1 MSKRATLLFLA
12 SAVLLS
18 ASALYAT
25 RSLRAEVP
33 LERSYQNALAKAV
46 AEAQADLEANSE
58 LFEDHSSWDNPWI
71 VQSTHYEVRTIHSRG
86 LGLEISKGL
95 ETMRGYFIELL
106 GDVGPSGRGRVFIF
120 PDRVSYN
127 SFGDQFGEH
136 HSSVLGGFYAEGH
149 ADRPVATYLD
159 ESKTRTQM
167 WITHCAVHQFLAG
180 VPGVRASTWIDEGL
194 ASYFALFW
202 DFSYGARELEALK
215 EAGRL
220 VPIAQLM
227 REDLAAYTADPHARF
242 IQLGMM
248 FTYLLRYREET
259 RHLEGELAPIAS
271 FSEYLA
277 AIAAGESV
285 QDLSFTAF
293 LAEEGPSLERDFLEF
308 EFE

>member
-25 RSLRAEVP
+25 RSPRSQVP
-33 LERSYQNALAKAV
+33 LERGYKSALAKAV
-46 AEAQADLEANSE
+46 AVAQADLEANSD

-71 VQSTHYEVRTIHSRG
+71 VQSPNYEVRTIHSRG
-86 LGLEISKGL
+86 LGLEITQGL
-95 ETMRGYFIELL
+95 ETMRGYFVDLL
-106 GDVGPSGRGRVFIF
+106 GDVGPRGRGRVFIF
-120 PDRVSYN
+120 PDRASYN
-127 SFGDQFGEH
+127 TFGDEFGEH

-149 ADRPVATYLD
+149 AERPVASYLD

-167 WITHCAVHQFLAG
+167 WITHSAVHQFLSG
-180 VPGVRASTWIDEGL
+180 VPGVRARTWIDEGL

-220 VPIAQLM
+220 VPFAQLL
-227 REDLAAYTADPHARF
+227 REDLPAYTADPHARF

-248 FTYLLRYREET
+248 FTYLLRFCEDT

-271 FSEYLA
+271 FSEYLS

-285 QDLSFTAF
+285 EDLSFTAF
-293 LAEEGPSLERDFLEF
+293 LAEEGESVERAFLEF